1 VNQLTLRQ
9 IPEEVDREL
18 RQQASRNGTSLNQT
32 VIVVLRQG
40 LGLAPF
46 AKRRRDLSSL
56 GSWTAEEVDEFDRNT
71 QIFRQIDDELW
82 K

>member
-1 VNQLTLRQ
+1 MNQLTLRQ

-40 LGLAPF
+40 LGLAGRWVERYERTNSKF
-46 AKRRRDLSSL
+46 VNKNNDLMNL
-56 GSWTAEEVDEFDRNT
+56 YTKVIQTFHRT
-71 QIFRQIDDELW
+71 
-82 K
+82 